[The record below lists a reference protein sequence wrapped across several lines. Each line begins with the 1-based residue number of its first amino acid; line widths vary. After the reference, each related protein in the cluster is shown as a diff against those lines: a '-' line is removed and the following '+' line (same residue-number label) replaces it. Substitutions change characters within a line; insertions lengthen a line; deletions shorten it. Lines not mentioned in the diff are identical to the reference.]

1 MKVAGGKWL
10 LVPVML
16 AAMNAWPQQTRIGG
30 FLAAPDERL
39 LTEAYFPE
47 GFHLTSRSDGPREI
61 PSRAATPAEAALIDR
76 ARQVF
81 AGTSLK
87 AMALIDGDHVLWSAY
102 KEPANPTTRFSG
114 YSLGKTVTAMT
125 VGHAICEGKLQ
136 AATEVGE
143 LVPELRGTGYE
154 KVTVAHLLTMSS
166 GIRDGSYHAAGTKE
180 TQEKIRQI
188 HAGDAQWRDLLPLVN
203 QKRTG
208 FTGTALAAG
217 ESFEYK
223 EMDAFVLG
231 LMVQSAVGQP
241 LSRYM
246 ESTLLRSVGAEGP
259 VALRED
265 KFKTTYAPTVA
276 RMTLPDWT
284 RFAMWVKNQE
294 AQAGCLGDFVRAASK
309 TQIANRSNVGFNLHR
324 GYGYFVWTENP
335 RHRDSYWAW
344 GFGGQRIAW
353 NRSNVRMLVVFSS
366 LENNAEEVYGLYR
379 DWAALP

>member
-1 MKVAGGKWL
+1 MMVGGKKL
-10 LVPVML
+10 L
-16 AAMNAWPQQTRIGG
+16 AAMLVFVALNAWPQQTRIGG

-47 GFHLTSRSDGPREI
+47 GFYLTSQSDGSRDV
-61 PSRAATPAEAALIDR
+61 PSRTPTPVEAAVIEK

-81 AGTSLK
+81 ASTSLK
-87 AMALIDGDHVLWSAY
+87 AIALLDGEHVLWTGY
-102 KEPANPTTRFSG
+102 KEPAHPATRFSG

-125 VGHAICEGKLQ
+125 VGHAICEGRLKPG
-136 AATEVGE
+136 TEAGE
-143 LVPELRGTGYE
+143 LVAELKGTGYE

-166 GIRDGSYHAAGTKE
+166 GIKDGSYHAAGTPE
-180 TQEKIRQI
+180 TQAKIQQV
-188 HAGDAQWRDLLPLVN
+188 HAGQAQWRDLLPLVN

-208 FTGTALAAG
+208 FLGKPLEAG
-217 ESFEYK
+217 ETFEYK

-231 LMVQSAVGQP
+231 LMVQAAAGQP
-241 LSRYM
+241 LSKYM
-246 ESTLLRSVGAEGP
+246 ESTVLKSAGVEGP

-276 RMTLPDWT
+276 RMTLPDWS
-284 RFAMWVKNQE
+284 RFAVWVKKQE
-294 AQAGCLGDFVRAASK
+294 AQPGCIGDFVRAATR
-309 TQIANRSNVGFNLHR
+309 TQIANKSNVGFSLHR
-324 GYGYFVWTENP
+324 GYGYFVWTDNP

-344 GFGGQRIAW
+344 GFGGQKIAW
-353 NRSNVRMLVVFSS
+353 NRANGRMLVVFSS